1 MFEKVEIFR
10 EDGNPEHTFSFVITP
25 NNRTLLEVF
34 LHNHHS
40 LLRRVVV
47 AFKYVLGYR
56 SQWGHWDLI
65 ELSED
70 DVQRLW
76 VLLHRRRAEI
86 LNAKTKVQDG

>member
-10 EDGNPEHTFSFVITP
+10 EDGNPEHTFSFVVTP

-40 LLRRVVV
+40 FFKRVVV
-47 AFKYVLGYR
+47 ALKYVLGYK
-56 SQWGHWDLI
+56 SQWGHWDLL

-86 LNAKTKVQDG
+86 LNAKSKVQDG

>member
-1 MFEKVEIFR
+1 MFEIVETFR
-10 EDGNPEHTFSFVITP
+10 EDGNPEHTFTFLVTP
-25 NNRTLLEVF
+25 NNRTFLEVF

-40 LLRRVVV
+40 LLRRVMV
-47 AFKYVLGYR
+47 AFKYIFGYR

-86 LNAKTKVQDG
+86 LNQKRKDADI

>member
-10 EDGNPEHTFSFVITP
+10 EDGSPEHTFTFLVSP
-25 NNRTLLEVF
+25 NNRTYLEVF

-40 LLRRVVV
+40 LLKRVVV
-47 AFKYVLGYR
+47 ALKYILGYR

-70 DVQRLW
+70 DIQRLW
-76 VLLHRRRAEI
+76 ILLHRRRAEI
-86 LNAKTKVQDG
+86 INANKQI

>member
-47 AFKYVLGYR
+47 AFKYVLGYK
-56 SQWGHWDLI
+56 SQWGHWDLL

-76 VLLHRRRAEI
+76 ILLHKRRAEI

>member
-10 EDGNPEHTFSFVITP
+10 EDGNPEHTFTFLVTP
-25 NNRTLLEVF
+25 NKRAFLEVF

-40 LLRRVVV
+40 LLRRVMV
-47 AFKYVLGYR
+47 ALKYITGYR

-70 DVQRLW
+70 DIQRLW

-86 LNAKTKVQDG
+86 LNEKK

>member
-1 MFEKVEIFR
+1 MSEKVEIFR
-10 EDGNPEHTFSFVITP
+10 EDGNPEHTFTFLVTP
-25 NNRTLLEVF
+25 NNRTMLEVF

-40 LLRRVVV
+40 FLKRVMV
-47 AFKYVLGYR
+47 AFKYVMGYR

-70 DVQRLW
+70 DIQRLW

-86 LNAKTKVQDG
+86 LNEKRKEEKI